1 MRPCMPHIS
10 YLGLLLAV
18 AVPVQAK
25 QPQADSDAVT
35 SQSLQHIEQAWVR
48 AEKNHDATAFEQ
60 LVADDWI
67 GITPNGK
74 RQTKA
79 ERAAEIK
86 FPHIAPAE
94 VRNMKLRVLDDTTV
108 TTGTDDM
115 RVRVFGDTAVVT
127 GTDAET
133 ALEDGNKS
141 ISHYVWTDVFV
152 KRNGK
157 WLAVASQTAQV
168 K

>member
-1 MRPCMPHIS
+1 MRPCTFHIC

-18 AVPVQAK
+18 AAPVQAK

-35 SQSLQHIEQAWVR
+35 SQTLVHIEQTWVR

-67 GITPNGK
+67 GITPDGK
-74 RQTKA
+74 SQTKA

-86 FPHIAPAE
+86 FRRIAPPE

-108 TTGTDDM
+108 TTTVSILGTNE
-115 RVRVFGDTAVVT
+115 RVRVFGDTAIVT

-141 ISHYVWTDVFV
+141 IAH
-152 KRNGK
+152 
-157 WLAVASQTAQV
+157 
-168 K
+168 